1 MSCCAPGVELAAAV
15 GPGAPSGEEIL
26 LASRTLGNGLRQTDL
41 SVPGMHCGACI
52 RAVETA
58 LGRLP
63 GVTRARVNL
72 STKRV
77 AVEWREG
84 AVPPLVEALAGIGYD
99 AHLFEA
105 GADGRD
111 PVLSELIRSVAIAG
125 FAAGNIMLLSVSVWS
140 GADAATRDLFHW
152 LSALIAIP
160 ALAFSGRIFFRSAWR
175 ALSHGRMNMDVPIA
189 IGVSLAYAMSLYE
202 TVHHGEQAYFD
213 ASVSLLF
220 FLLVGRTLDHVM
232 REKARA
238 AVTGL
243 ARLAPRG
250 ATVLRADGSRD
261 YLPVGEIEPGMKIL
275 IAAGDRVPVDARV
288 TSGASDLDC
297 SLVTGESAPERAIEG
312 TVLRAGT
319 LNLTGAL
326 TVEALAGEKDSFLAE
341 MLRLMEAAEGG
352 RARYRRLADRVSALY
367 APVVHGAAFATFVGW
382 MVVSGDWHRAVT
394 VAIAVLIITCPC
406 ALGLAVPIVQV
417 MAARRLF
424 ENGIMVR
431 DGSAM
436 ERLAEVDTVVFDK
449 TGVLT
454 IGAPRLVGQG
464 AVDAAAM
471 QLAGALAAHSRH
483 PLSRAIAGAARP
495 GPQPAFDAVAELAGY
510 GMEGRIGG
518 DSYRLGRSDWALDA
532 EAAPLG
538 STAKVVLSRNGRLLA
553 AFDFEDS
560 LRPRAL
566 EAVKALSA
574 QDMGTEILS
583 GDRPAAVSAIAAAIG
598 IGRFEGGLLPG
609 AKAARIAELGRAGHK
624 VLMVGDGL
632 NDVPA
637 LAAAHASMAPASA
650 ADIGRNA
657 AGFVFLRP
665 ELSAVPLAF
674 EVARRSGALIR
685 QNFVLAI
692 GYNLLAVP
700 LAILGHA
707 SPLVA
712 AVAMSLS
719 SLLVI
724 ANAMRLGN
732 GLALRLHEFASKERP
747 LSLGIEATR

>member
-1 MSCCAPGVELAAAV
+1 MTCCALDPETYAAMKPA
-15 GPGAPSGEEIL
+15 PPSGEEIL
-26 LASRTLGNGLRQTDL
+26 LASRPLGGGLRQSDL
-41 SVPGMHCGACI
+41 SVPRMHCAACI
-52 RAVETA
+52 QAIETTV
-58 LGRLP
+58 GRLP
-63 GVTRARVNL
+63 GVAQARVNL
-72 STKRV
+72 SARRV
-77 AVEWREG
+77 AVQWRED
-84 AVPPLVEALAGIGYD
+84 AVPPLVEALAAIGYD
-99 AHLFEA
+99 AHLFEPDA
-105 GADGRD
+105 RGKDA
-111 PVLSELIRSVAIAG
+111 VLVELVRSVAIAG
-125 FAAGNIMLLSVSVWS
+125 FAASNIMLLSVSVWS

-160 ALAFSGRIFFRSAWR
+160 ALAFSGRIFFRSAWG

-202 TVHHGEQAYFD
+202 TIHHAEQAYFD

-220 FLLVGRTLDHVM
+220 FLLIGRTLDYVM

-250 ATVLRADGSRD
+250 ATVLRFDGSRG
-261 YLPVGEIEPGMKIL
+261 YLPIGEIEPGMHL
-275 IAAGDRVPVDARV
+275 ALAAGDRVPVDARV
-288 TSGASDLDC
+288 LSGASDLDC
-297 SLVTGESAPERAIEG
+297 SLVTGESEPERATQG
-312 TVLRAGT
+312 SVLRAGT

-326 TVEALAGEKDSFLAE
+326 TVEALAGERDSFLAE

-367 APVVHGAAFATFVGW
+367 APVVHVTAFATFLGW
-382 MVVSGDWHRAVT
+382 MVVSGDWHRAIT

-436 ERLAEVDTVVFDK
+436 ERLAEIDTVAFDK

-454 IGAPRLVGQG
+454 TGMPRFAKSDEMTSDSMV
-464 AVDAAAM
+464 
-471 QLAGALAAHSRH
+471 LAGALAAHSRH
-483 PLSRAIAGAARP
+483 PLSRAIADVAWTG
-495 GPQPAFDAVAELAGY
+495 GQPSPFDIVTEQAGY
-510 GMEGRIGG
+510 GMEGNVGT
-518 DSYRLGRSDWALDA
+518 DLYRLGRPDWALDRRMIGVDLP
-532 EAAPLG
+532 E
-538 STAKVVLSRNGRLLA
+538 TTKVVLSRNGAFLA
-553 AFDFEDS
+553 AFDFEDE
-560 LRPRAL
+560 LRPGAVRAVR
-566 EAVKALSA
+566 ELSA
-574 QDMGTEILS
+574 RGLELEILS
-583 GDRPAAVSAIAAAIG
+583 GDRPQAVKTVASALG
-598 IGRFEGGLLPG
+598 VDRFEGGLLPG
-609 AKAARIAELGRAGHK
+609 SKAERIAEFTRAGKK

-637 LAAAHASMAPASA
+637 LAAAYVSMAPATA

-657 AGFVFLRP
+657 ADFVFLRSD
-665 ELSAVPLAF
+665 LSAVPIAIETAGLA
-674 EVARRSGALIR
+674 ARLIR

-692 GYNLLAVP
+692 GYNVLAVP
-700 LAILGHA
+700 IAILGHA
-707 SPLVA
+707 SPLIA

-724 ANAMRLGN
+724 ANAMRLVGG
-732 GLALRLHEFASKERP
+732 GLSIPDFSPRSKALRTETAR
-747 LSLGIEATR
+747 